1 MWLSNW
7 FSFHINLEKSVVFR
21 DAQLLQARSQDFILG
36 EAQNPIDVPSTSV
49 AVIFYDFFLIKQDYV
64 WLIMDNIYKWNINEL
79 KEALSK
85 VVQYFL
91 FINRT
96 CLKIIQ
102 KLRLDISIKN
112 KIGILRFNINE
123 LQIPCEF
130 EALSEIFFIQRITF
144 L

>member
-1 MWLSNW
+1 
-7 FSFHINLEKSVVFR
+7 
-21 DAQLLQARSQDFILG
+21 
-36 EAQNPIDVPSTSV
+36 
-49 AVIFYDFFLIKQDYV
+49 
-64 WLIMDNIYKWNINEL
+64 MDNIYKWNINEL

-102 KLRLDISIKN
+102 KQRLDISIKN

-123 LQIPCEF
+123 LQIPYEF
-130 EALSEIFFIQRITF
+130 EALVRSFYSENNLFI
-144 L
+144 